1 MGKLVNIY
9 TSIKNPLEDEE
20 LLKKIVLEYSKSD
33 RTYSGGISTLYK
45 KLVQQNQTKDSSII
59 KLEDEETFFV
69 KIYNQWIENICNLDE
84 AHIQYLESSNG
95 MDAKKMQQYL
105 RNFGKVS
112 SMEDIRRLKES
123 TLFNKEI
130 NDLEVQNGWE
140 HIDSKNISVM
150 AKGIGLV
157 KHRLYI
163 SCQNQDMWKLAQ
175 LFENKCEDQQLP
187 FYFKLGVAAER
198 DDKMV
203 IYADTDNLAN
213 YINILQEIAQ
223 ENPKIIQRCGK
234 PPVLTGKIDEWIG
247 IGDEPPKKNGK
258 NSSYNSIRTRI
269 FEDSIEEVL
278 LSDIAEFKGKD
289 VIYEGKKIKFD
300 ELFLKQATQTIID
313 NLERNKDDKTTPLSK
328 YGLIEKDLTNIRFK
342 KYIKSHFRKEIQK
355 GLNKLEEN
363 KKDKE
368 LQSAS
373 SVVQTIFSI
382 PTRDNKEIKINLDD
396 MDAIIKAMVH
406 IMQEIDSNFIDK
418 IKSKIQEKCVQN
430 GIDDT
435 FVFQKGSKEKFEQ
448 VDLAQL
454 KQQGDNNSK
463 QQPSEKENHK
473 AENQEEKKGTDE
485 VKDEITINN
494 VDIVKMINQ
503 DILKQKIK
511 LPNGVEIP
519 VKQYIQE
526 VVAPH
531 IPSSGKFILKS
542 NGGEIP
548 AKQFIEEVVMSVGQE
563 KYNGDINA
571 LLEDM
576 TISDTGTI
584 STSTNSKEKIPI
596 GQELKQE
603 HVMSQETSERREHKS
618 FAERAKKNSEP
629 LDNKQ
634 RKAGRSM
641 TDRMT
646 TMINVKRS
654 ISQSRITKSETQQ
667 QIEEMTNNV
676 KVRKLLQK
684 QNSGAFL
691 TEEEKRFIEQH
702 IRENTEAQ
710 IRFMNQQNKK
720 RNRGIEM

>member
-1 MGKLVNIY
+1 MGKLVDIY

-33 RTYSGGISTLYK
+33 RTNLLGSSNLYSL
-45 KLVQQNQTKDSSII
+45 LVTINKSKDSSSIN
-59 KLEDEETFFV
+59 LEDREDFLV
-69 KIYNQWIENICNLDE
+69 KTYNQWIENMISLDD
-84 AHIQYLESSNG
+84 AHIQYLESNYK
-95 MDAKKMQQYL
+95 MDAKEIQQYL
-105 RNFGKVS
+105 KSFGKVS
-112 SMEDIRRLKES
+112 SIEDIKRLKS
-123 TLFNKEI
+123 NPLFDKEI
-130 NDLEVQNGWE
+130 NDWELQDGWE
-140 HIDSKNISVM
+140 HIKSKYISGRTEN
-150 AKGIGLV
+150 GISV
-157 KHRLYI
+157 KHRLYV
-163 SCQNQDMWKLAQ
+163 SCQNQDMWRLAQ
-175 LFENKCEDQQLP
+175 LFKSKCEEQQIP
-187 FYFKLGVAAER
+187 FYFKLGMSAER

-203 IYADTDNLAN
+203 IYADTDNLLK
-213 YINILQEIAQ
+213 YINILQEIAK
-223 ENPKIIQRCGK
+223 ENPEIIQRCGK
-234 PPVLTGKIDEWIG
+234 PPILTGKIDGWIG

-258 NSSYNSIRTRI
+258 NQSYNSLRAEI

-278 LSDIAEFKGKD
+278 LSSIADFKGKD
-289 VIYEGKKIKFD
+289 VIYKGKQIKFN

-313 NLERNKDDKTTPLSK
+313 RLDRNKDSKLNLLSK
-328 YGLIEKDLTNIRFK
+328 YGVREEDLSDVKFK
-342 KYIKSHFRKEIQK
+342 KYIKSHLRGEIQK
-355 GLNKLEEN
+355 GLNKLIDV
-363 KKDKE
+363 KDIKSQ
-368 LQSAS
+368 LLGNNGIA
-373 SVVQTIFSI
+373 IFTI
-382 PTRDNKEIKINLDD
+382 PTRKNKNIEVTTYD
-396 MDAIIKAMVH
+396 MDAIIKAMVP
-406 IMQEIDSNFIDK
+406 IMQEIDPNFMDK
-418 IKSKIQEKCVQN
+418 IKSKVQEKYRQN
-430 GIDDT
+430 SIDDT
-435 FVFQKGSKEKFEQ
+435 FVFQNGSKEKFEQ
-448 VDLAQL
+448 ADLAQL
-454 KQQGDNNSK
+454 KQQGNNNLK
-463 QQPSEKENHK
+463 QKTSERENHK
-473 AENQEEKKGTDE
+473 AEKQETDE
-485 VKDEITINN
+485 TKDETTINN
-494 VDIVKMINQ
+494 VDIVKMINP

-511 LPNGVEIP
+511 LPNGAEIP

-531 IPSSGKFILKS
+531 IPSNGKFILKS

-576 TISDTGTI
+576 TISDIGAI
-584 STSTNSKEKIPI
+584 STAQRKKTPI
-596 GQELKQE
+596 GQE
-603 HVMSQETSERREHKS
+603 HVMSQETSEIRKHKS

-667 QIEEMTNNV
+667 QTEEMTNNV

-702 IRENTEAQ
+702 IKETTEAQ

-720 RNRGIEM
+720 KNRGIEM

>member
-1 MGKLVNIY
+1 MGKLVDIY

-33 RTYSGGISTLYK
+33 RTNLLGSSNLYSL
-45 KLVQQNQTKDSSII
+45 LVTINKSKDSSSIN
-59 KLEDEETFFV
+59 LEDREDFLV
-69 KIYNQWIENICNLDE
+69 KTYNQWIENMISLDD
-84 AHIQYLESSNG
+84 AHIQYLESNYK
-95 MDAKKMQQYL
+95 MDAKEIQQYL
-105 RNFGKVS
+105 KSFGKVS
-112 SMEDIRRLKES
+112 SIEDIKRLKS
-123 TLFNKEI
+123 NPLFDKEI
-130 NDLEVQNGWE
+130 NDWELQDGWE
-140 HIDSKNISVM
+140 HIKSKYISGRTEN
-150 AKGIGLV
+150 GISV
-157 KHRLYI
+157 KHRLYV
-163 SCQNQDMWKLAQ
+163 SCQNQDMWRLAQ
-175 LFENKCEDQQLP
+175 LFKSKCEEQQIP
-187 FYFKLGVAAER
+187 FYFKLGMSAER

-203 IYADTDNLAN
+203 IYADTDNLLK
-213 YINILQEIAQ
+213 YINILQEIAK
-223 ENPKIIQRCGK
+223 ENPEIIQRCGK
-234 PPVLTGKIDEWIG
+234 PPILTGKIDGWIG
-247 IGDEPPKKNGK
+247 IGDEPPKKNG
-258 NSSYNSIRTRI
+258 SYNSIRTRI

-278 LSDIAEFKGKD
+278 LSDIAKFKGKD
-289 VIYEGKKIKFD
+289 VIYEGKQIKFN
-300 ELFLKQATQTIID
+300 ELFLKQATQIIID
-313 NLERNKDDKTTPLSK
+313 RLAEKKDSKITPLSK
-328 YGLIEKDLTNIRFK
+328 YGVREEDLSDIKFK
-342 KYIKSHFRKEIQK
+342 KYIKSHLRGEIQK
-355 GLNKLEEN
+355 GLDKLIDV
-363 KKDKE
+363 KDIKSQ
-368 LQSAS
+368 LLGNNGIA
-373 SVVQTIFSI
+373 IFTI
-382 PTRDNKEIKINLDD
+382 PTRKNKNIEVTTYD
-396 MDAIIKAMVH
+396 MDAIIKAMVP

>member
-1 MGKLVNIY
+1 MGKLVDIY

-33 RTYSGGISTLYK
+33 RTNLLGSSNLYSL
-45 KLVQQNQTKDSSII
+45 LVTINKSKDSSSIN
-59 KLEDEETFFV
+59 LEDREDFLV
-69 KIYNQWIENICNLDE
+69 KTYNQWIENMISLDD
-84 AHIQYLESSNG
+84 AHIQYLESNYK
-95 MDAKKMQQYL
+95 MDAKEIQQYL
-105 RNFGKVS
+105 KSFGKVS
-112 SMEDIRRLKES
+112 SIEDIKRLKS
-123 TLFNKEI
+123 NPLFDKEI
-130 NDLEVQNGWE
+130 NDWELQDGWE
-140 HIDSKNISVM
+140 HIKSKYISGRTEN
-150 AKGIGLV
+150 GISV
-157 KHRLYI
+157 KHRLYV
-163 SCQNQDMWKLAQ
+163 SCQNQDMWRLAQ
-175 LFENKCEDQQLP
+175 LFKSKCEEQQIP
-187 FYFKLGVAAER
+187 FYFKLGMSAER

-203 IYADTDNLAN
+203 IYADTDNLLK
-213 YINILQEIAQ
+213 YINILQEIAK
-223 ENPKIIQRCGK
+223 ENPEIIQRCGK
-234 PPVLTGKIDEWIG
+234 PPILTGKIDGWIG
-247 IGDEPPKKNGK
+247 IGDEPPKKNG
-258 NSSYNSIRTRI
+258 SYNSIRTRI

-278 LSDIAEFKGKD
+278 LSDIAKFKGKD
-289 VIYEGKKIKFD
+289 VIYEGKQIKFN
-300 ELFLKQATQTIID
+300 ELFLKQATQIIID
-313 NLERNKDDKTTPLSK
+313 RLAEKKDSKITPLSK
-328 YGLIEKDLTNIRFK
+328 YGVREEDLSDIKFK
-342 KYIKSHFRKEIQK
+342 KYIKSHLRGEIQK
-355 GLNKLEEN
+355 GLDKLIDV
-363 KKDKE
+363 KDIKSQ
-368 LQSAS
+368 LLGNNGIA
-373 SVVQTIFSI
+373 IFTI
-382 PTRDNKEIKINLDD
+382 PTRKNKNIEVTTYD
-396 MDAIIKAMVH
+396 MDAIIKAMVP
-406 IMQEIDSNFIDK
+406 IMQEIDSNFLDK
-418 IKSKIQEKCVQN
+418 IKSKIQEKCRQN

-448 VDLAQL
+448 ADLAQL
-454 KQQGDNNSK
+454 KQQSNNNSK
-463 QQPSEKENHK
+463 QKKSERENHK
-473 AENQEEKKGTDE
+473 AEKQETDE
-485 VKDEITINN
+485 TKAETTINN
-494 VDIVKMINQ
+494 VDIVKMINP

-576 TISDTGTI
+576 TISDIGTI
-584 STSTNSKEKIPI
+584 STAPRKKTPI
-596 GQELKQE
+596 GKELKQE

-667 QIEEMTNNV
+667 QTEEMTNNV

>member
-1 MGKLVNIY
+1 MGKLVDIY

-33 RTYSGGISTLYK
+33 RTNLLGSSNLYSL
-45 KLVQQNQTKDSSII
+45 LVTINKSKDSSSIN
-59 KLEDEETFFV
+59 LEDREDFLV
-69 KIYNQWIENICNLDE
+69 KTYNQWIENMISLDD
-84 AHIQYLESSNG
+84 AHIQYLESNYK
-95 MDAKKMQQYL
+95 MDAKEIQQYL
-105 RNFGKVS
+105 KSFGKVS
-112 SMEDIRRLKES
+112 SIEDIKRLKS
-123 TLFNKEI
+123 NPLFDKEI
-130 NDLEVQNGWE
+130 NDWELQDGWE
-140 HIDSKNISVM
+140 HIKSKYISGRTEN
-150 AKGIGLV
+150 GISV
-157 KHRLYI
+157 KHRLYV
-163 SCQNQDMWKLAQ
+163 SCQNQDMWRLAQ
-175 LFENKCEDQQLP
+175 LFKSKCEEQQIP
-187 FYFKLGVAAER
+187 FYFKLGMSAER

-203 IYADTDNLAN
+203 IYADTDNLLK

-223 ENPKIIQRCGK
+223 ENPEIMRRCGK
-234 PPVLTGKIDEWIG
+234 PPALTGKIDGWIG

-258 NSSYNSIRTRI
+258 NQSYNSLRAEI

-278 LSDIAEFKGKD
+278 LSSIADFKGKD
-289 VIYEGKKIKFD
+289 VIYKGKQIKFN

-313 NLERNKDDKTTPLSK
+313 RLDRNKDSKLNLLSK
-328 YGLIEKDLTNIRFK
+328 YGVREEDLSDVKFK
-342 KYIKSHFRKEIQK
+342 KYIKSHLRGEIQK
-355 GLNKLEEN
+355 GLNKLIDV
-363 KKDKE
+363 KDIKSQ
-368 LQSAS
+368 LLGNNGIA
-373 SVVQTIFSI
+373 IFTI
-382 PTRDNKEIKINLDD
+382 PTRKNKNIEVTTYD
-396 MDAIIKAMVH
+396 MDAIIKAMVP
-406 IMQEIDSNFIDK
+406 IMQEIDPNFMDK
-418 IKSKIQEKCVQN
+418 IKSKVQEKYRQN
-430 GIDDT
+430 SIDDT
-435 FVFQKGSKEKFEQ
+435 FVFQNGSKEKFEQ
-448 VDLAQL
+448 ADLAQL
-454 KQQGDNNSK
+454 KQQGNNNLK
-463 QQPSEKENHK
+463 QKTSERENHK
-473 AENQEEKKGTDE
+473 AEKQETDE
-485 VKDEITINN
+485 TKDETTINN
-494 VDIVKMINQ
+494 VDIVKMINP

-511 LPNGVEIP
+511 LPNGAEIP

-531 IPSSGKFILKS
+531 IPSNGKFILKS

-576 TISDTGTI
+576 TISDIGAI
-584 STSTNSKEKIPI
+584 STAQRKKTPI
-596 GQELKQE
+596 GQE
-603 HVMSQETSERREHKS
+603 HVMSQETSEIRKHKS

-667 QIEEMTNNV
+667 QTEEMTNNV

-702 IRENTEAQ
+702 IKETTEAQ

-720 RNRGIEM
+720 KNRGIEM

>member
-1 MGKLVNIY
+1 MGKLVDIY

-33 RTYSGGISTLYK
+33 RTNLLGSSNLYSL
-45 KLVQQNQTKDSSII
+45 LVTINKSKDSSSIN
-59 KLEDEETFFV
+59 LEDREDFLV
-69 KIYNQWIENICNLDE
+69 KTYNQWIENMISLDD
-84 AHIQYLESSNG
+84 AHIQYLESNYK
-95 MDAKKMQQYL
+95 MDAKEIQQYL
-105 RNFGKVS
+105 KSFGKVS
-112 SMEDIRRLKES
+112 SIEDIKRLKS
-123 TLFNKEI
+123 NPLFDKEI
-130 NDLEVQNGWE
+130 NDWELQDGWE
-140 HIDSKNISVM
+140 HIKSKYISGRTEN
-150 AKGIGLV
+150 GISV
-157 KHRLYI
+157 KHRLYV
-163 SCQNQDMWKLAQ
+163 SCQNQDMWRLAQ
-175 LFENKCEDQQLP
+175 LFKSKCEEQQIP
-187 FYFKLGVAAER
+187 FYFKLGMSAER

-203 IYADTDNLAN
+203 IYADTDNLLK
-213 YINILQEIAQ
+213 YINILQEIAK
-223 ENPKIIQRCGK
+223 ENPEIIQRCGK
-234 PPVLTGKIDEWIG
+234 PPILTGKIDGWIG
-247 IGDEPPKKNGK
+247 IGDEPPKKNG
-258 NSSYNSIRTRI
+258 SYNSIRTRI

-278 LSDIAEFKGKD
+278 LSDIAKFKGKD
-289 VIYEGKKIKFD
+289 VIYEGKQIKFN
-300 ELFLKQATQTIID
+300 ELFLKQATQIIID
-313 NLERNKDDKTTPLSK
+313 RLAEKKDSKITPLSK
-328 YGLIEKDLTNIRFK
+328 YGVREEDLSDIKFK
-342 KYIKSHFRKEIQK
+342 KYIKSHLRGEIQK
-355 GLNKLEEN
+355 GLDKLIDV
-363 KKDKE
+363 KDIKSQ
-368 LQSAS
+368 LLGNNGIA
-373 SVVQTIFSI
+373 IFTI
-382 PTRDNKEIKINLDD
+382 PTRKNKNIEVTTYD
-396 MDAIIKAMVH
+396 MDAIIKAMVP
-406 IMQEIDSNFIDK
+406 IMQEIDSNFLDK
-418 IKSKIQEKCVQN
+418 IKSKIQEKCRQN

-448 VDLAQL
+448 ADLAQL
-454 KQQGDNNSK
+454 KQQSNNNSK
-463 QQPSEKENHK
+463 QKTSERENHK
-473 AENQEEKKGTDE
+473 AEKQETDE
-485 VKDEITINN
+485 TKAETTINN
-494 VDIVKMINQ
+494 VDIVKMINP

-576 TISDTGTI
+576 TISDIGTI
-584 STSTNSKEKIPI
+584 STAPRKKTPI
-596 GQELKQE
+596 GKELKQE

-646 TMINVKRS
+646 TMINVKWS

>member
-1 MGKLVNIY
+1 MGKLVDIY

-59 KLEDEETFFV
+59 KLEDEETFLV

-175 LFENKCEDQQLP
+175 LFENKCEEQQLP

-223 ENPKIIQRCGK
+223 ENPEIIQRCGK
-234 PPVLTGKIDEWIG
+234 PPVLTGKIDGWIG

-313 NLERNKDDKTTPLSK
+313 NLERNKNDKTTPLSK

-373 SVVQTIFSI
+373 SVVQKIFSI

-396 MDAIIKAMVH
+396 MDAIIKAMVP
-406 IMQEIDSNFIDK
+406 IMQEIDPNFMDK
-418 IKSKIQEKCVQN
+418 IKSKVQEKYRQN
-430 GIDDT
+430 SIDDT
-435 FVFQKGSKEKFEQ
+435 FVFQNGSKEKFEQ
-448 VDLAQL
+448 ADLAQL
-454 KQQGDNNSK
+454 KQQGNNNSK
-463 QQPSEKENHK
+463 QQLGEIETHNAEKQENNEAK
-473 AENQEEKKGTDE
+473 AET
-485 VKDEITINN
+485 TINN
-494 VDIVKMINQ
+494 VDIVKMINP
-503 DILKQKIK
+503 DILKKKIK
-511 LPNGVEIP
+511 LPNGAEIP

-576 TISDTGTI
+576 TISDIGTI
-584 STSTNSKEKIPI
+584 STAPRKKTPM

-634 RKAGRSM
+634 RKVGRSM

-667 QIEEMTNNV
+667 QTEEMTNNV

-702 IRENTEAQ
+702 IRETTEAQ

>member
-1 MGKLVNIY
+1 
-9 TSIKNPLEDEE
+9 
-20 LLKKIVLEYSKSD
+20 
-33 RTYSGGISTLYK
+33 
-45 KLVQQNQTKDSSII
+45 
-59 KLEDEETFFV
+59 
-69 KIYNQWIENICNLDE
+69 
-84 AHIQYLESSNG
+84 

-175 LFENKCEDQQLP
+175 LFENKCEEQQLP

-223 ENPKIIQRCGK
+223 ENPEIIQRCGK
-234 PPVLTGKIDEWIG
+234 PPVLTGKIDGWIG

-396 MDAIIKAMVH
+396 MDAIIKAMVP
-406 IMQEIDSNFIDK
+406 IMQEIDSNFFDK
-418 IKSKIQEKCVQN
+418 IKSKIQEKCRQN

-448 VDLAQL
+448 ADLAQL
-454 KQQGDNNSK
+454 KQQSNNNSK
-463 QQPSEKENHK
+463 QKTSERENHK
-473 AENQEEKKGTDE
+473 AEKQETDE
-485 VKDEITINN
+485 TKDETTINN
-494 VDIVKMINQ
+494 VDIVKMINP

-511 LPNGVEIP
+511 LPNGTKIP

-548 AKQFIEEVVMSVGQE
+548 AKQFIEEVVMYVGQE

-576 TISDTGTI
+576 TISDIGAI
-584 STSTNSKEKIPI
+584 STAPRKKTPI
-596 GQELKQE
+596 GKELKQE

-667 QIEEMTNNV
+667 QTEEVTNNV

-702 IRENTEAQ
+702 IRETTEAQ

>member
-1 MGKLVNIY
+1 MGKLVDIY

-33 RTYSGGISTLYK
+33 RTNLLGSSNLYSL
-45 KLVQQNQTKDSSII
+45 LVTINKSKDSSSIN
-59 KLEDEETFFV
+59 LEDREDFLV
-69 KIYNQWIENICNLDE
+69 KTYNQWIENMISLDD
-84 AHIQYLESSNG
+84 AHIQYLESNYK
-95 MDAKKMQQYL
+95 MDAKEIQQYL
-105 RNFGKVS
+105 KSFGKVS
-112 SMEDIRRLKES
+112 SIEDIKRLKS
-123 TLFNKEI
+123 NPLFDKEI
-130 NDLEVQNGWE
+130 NDWELQDGWE
-140 HIDSKNISVM
+140 HIKSKYISGRTEN
-150 AKGIGLV
+150 GISV
-157 KHRLYI
+157 KHRLYV
-163 SCQNQDMWKLAQ
+163 SCQNQDMWRLAQ
-175 LFENKCEDQQLP
+175 LFKSKCEEQQIP
-187 FYFKLGVAAER
+187 FYFKLGMSAER

-203 IYADTDNLAN
+203 IYADTDNLLK
-213 YINILQEIAQ
+213 YINILQEIAK
-223 ENPKIIQRCGK
+223 ENPEIIQRCGK
-234 PPVLTGKIDEWIG
+234 PPILTGKIDGWIG
-247 IGDEPPKKNGK
+247 IGDEPPKKNG
-258 NSSYNSIRTRI
+258 SYNSIRTRI

-278 LSDIAEFKGKD
+278 LSDIAKFKGKD
-289 VIYEGKKIKFD
+289 VIYEGKQIKFN
-300 ELFLKQATQTIID
+300 ELFLKQATQIIID
-313 NLERNKDDKTTPLSK
+313 RLAEKKDSKITPLSK
-328 YGLIEKDLTNIRFK
+328 YGVREEDLSDIKFK
-342 KYIKSHFRKEIQK
+342 KYIKSHLRGEIQK
-355 GLNKLEEN
+355 GLDKLIDVKDIKSQLLGNKGI
-363 KKDKE
+363 
-368 LQSAS
+368 A
-373 SVVQTIFSI
+373 IFSI

-396 MDAIIKAMVH
+396 MDAIIKAMVP

>member
-1 MGKLVNIY
+1 MGKLVDIY
-9 TSIKNPLEDEE
+9 TSIKNQNLLEDEE
-20 LLKKIVLEYSKSD
+20 LLKKIVLKYSKSG
-33 RTYSGGISTLYK
+33 RTTLLGNDVYDSLV
-45 KLVQQNQTKDSSII
+45 KLNQTKDTSGINLDD
-59 KLEDEETFFV
+59 KEKFFV
-69 KIYNQWIENICNLDE
+69 KTYNQWIENMINLDE
-84 AHIQYLESSNG
+84 AHIQYLEANYG
-95 MDAKKMQQYL
+95 MDARKIQQYFKS
-105 RNFGKVS
+105 FGKVS
-112 SMEDIRRLKES
+112 SMDDINKLKR
-123 TLFNKEI
+123 TPLFDKEI
-130 NDLEVQNGWE
+130 NNWRSENNGWE
-140 HIDSKNISVM
+140 HIKSKYISG
-150 AKGIGLV
+150 KTENRIEV

-163 SCQNQDMWKLAQ
+163 GCQNQDMWRLAQ
-175 LFENKCEDQQLP
+175 LFKSKCEEQQIP
-187 FYFKLGVAAER
+187 FYFKLGVSKER

-223 ENPKIIQRCGK
+223 ENPEIMRRCGK
-234 PPVLTGKIDEWIG
+234 PPALTGKIDGWIG

-258 NSSYNSIRTRI
+258 NQSYNSLRAEI

-278 LSDIAEFKGKD
+278 LSSIADFKGKD
-289 VIYEGKKIKFD
+289 VIYKVKQIKFN

-313 NLERNKDDKTTPLSK
+313 RLDRNKDSKLNLLSK
-328 YGLIEKDLTNIRFK
+328 YGVREEDLSDVKFK
-342 KYIKSHFRKEIQK
+342 KYIKSHLRGEIQK
-355 GLNKLEEN
+355 GLNKLIDV
-363 KKDKE
+363 KDIKSQ
-368 LQSAS
+368 LLGNNGIA
-373 SVVQTIFSI
+373 IFTI
-382 PTRDNKEIKINLDD
+382 PTRKNKNIEVTTYD
-396 MDAIIKAMVH
+396 MDAIIKAMVP
-406 IMQEIDSNFIDK
+406 IMQEIDPNFMDK
-418 IKSKIQEKCVQN
+418 IKSKVQEKYRQN
-430 GIDDT
+430 SIDDT
-435 FVFQKGSKEKFEQ
+435 FVFQNGSKEKFEQ
-448 VDLAQL
+448 ADLAQL
-454 KQQGDNNSK
+454 KQQGNNNLK
-463 QQPSEKENHK
+463 QKTSERENHK
-473 AENQEEKKGTDE
+473 AEKQETDE
-485 VKDEITINN
+485 TKDETTINN
-494 VDIVKMINQ
+494 VDIVKMINP

-511 LPNGVEIP
+511 LPNGAEIP

-531 IPSSGKFILKS
+531 IPSNGKFILKS

-576 TISDTGTI
+576 TISDIGAI
-584 STSTNSKEKIPI
+584 STAQRKKTPI
-596 GQELKQE
+596 GQE
-603 HVMSQETSERREHKS
+603 HVMSQETSEIRKHKS

-667 QIEEMTNNV
+667 QTEEMTNNV

-702 IRENTEAQ
+702 IKETTEAQ

-720 RNRGIEM
+720 KNRGIEM

>member
-1 MGKLVNIY
+1 
-9 TSIKNPLEDEE
+9 
-20 LLKKIVLEYSKSD
+20 
-33 RTYSGGISTLYK
+33 
-45 KLVQQNQTKDSSII
+45 
-59 KLEDEETFFV
+59 
-69 KIYNQWIENICNLDE
+69 
-84 AHIQYLESSNG
+84 
-95 MDAKKMQQYL
+95 MQQYL

-396 MDAIIKAMVH
+396 MDAIIKAMVP
-406 IMQEIDSNFIDK
+406 IMQEIDSNFLDK
-418 IKSKIQEKCVQN
+418 IKSKIQEKCRQN

-448 VDLAQL
+448 ADLAQL
-454 KQQGDNNSK
+454 KQQSNNNSK
-463 QQPSEKENHK
+463 QKTSERENHK
-473 AENQEEKKGTDE
+473 AEKQETDE
-485 VKDEITINN
+485 TKAETTINN
-494 VDIVKMINQ
+494 VDIVKMINP

-576 TISDTGTI
+576 TISDIGTI
-584 STSTNSKEKIPI
+584 STAPRKKTPI
-596 GQELKQE
+596 GKELKQE

-667 QIEEMTNNV
+667 QTEEMTNNV

>member
-1 MGKLVNIY
+1 MGKLVDIY

-33 RTYSGGISTLYK
+33 RTNLLGSSNLYSL
-45 KLVQQNQTKDSSII
+45 LVTINKSKDSSSIN
-59 KLEDEETFFV
+59 LQDREDFLV
-69 KIYNQWIENICNLDE
+69 KTYNQWIENMISLDD
-84 AHIQYLESSNG
+84 AHIQYLESNYK
-95 MDAKKMQQYL
+95 MDAKEIQQYL
-105 RNFGKVS
+105 KSFGKVS
-112 SMEDIRRLKES
+112 SIEDIKRLKNNP
-123 TLFNKEI
+123 LFDKEI
-130 NDLEVQNGWE
+130 NDWELQDGWE
-140 HIDSKNISVM
+140 HIKSKYISGRTEN
-150 AKGIGLV
+150 GISV
-157 KHRLYI
+157 KHRLYV
-163 SCQNQDMWKLAQ
+163 SCQNQDMWRLAQ
-175 LFENKCEDQQLP
+175 LFKSKCEEQQIP
-187 FYFKLGVAAER
+187 FYFKLGVSAER

-203 IYADTDNLAN
+203 IYADTDNLLK
-213 YINILQEIAQ
+213 YINILQEIAK
-223 ENPKIIQRCGK
+223 ENPEIIQRCGN
-234 PPVLTGKIDEWIG
+234 PPVLTGKIDGWIG

-258 NSSYNSIRTRI
+258 NGSYNSIRTRI

-289 VIYEGKKIKFD
+289 VIYEGKQIKFD
-300 ELFLKQATQTIID
+300 ELFLKQATQIIID
-313 NLERNKDDKTTPLSK
+313 RLAEKKDSKITPLFK
-328 YGLIEKDLTNIRFK
+328 YGVIEEDLSDIKFK
-342 KYIKSHFRKEIQK
+342 KYIKSHLRGEIQK
-355 GLNKLEEN
+355 GLDKLIDV
-363 KKDKE
+363 KDIKSQ
-368 LQSAS
+368 LLGNNGIA
-373 SVVQTIFSI
+373 IFTI
-382 PTRDNKEIKINLDD
+382 PTRKNKNIEVTTYD
-396 MDAIIKAMVH
+396 MDAIIKAMVP
-406 IMQEIDSNFIDK
+406 IMQEIDSNFLDK
-418 IKSKIQEKCVQN
+418 IKSKIQEKCRQN

-448 VDLAQL
+448 ADLAQL
-454 KQQGDNNSK
+454 KQQGNNNLK
-463 QQPSEKENHK
+463 QKTSERENHK
-473 AENQEEKKGTDE
+473 AEKQETDE
-485 VKDEITINN
+485 TKDETTINN
-494 VDIVKMINQ
+494 VDIVKMINP

-511 LPNGVEIP
+511 LPNGAEIP

-548 AKQFIEEVVMSVGQE
+548 AKQFIEEVVMSIGQE

-576 TISDTGTI
+576 TISNTGTI

-629 LDNKQ
+629 LYNKQ
-634 RKAGRSM
+634 RKAERST

-646 TMINVKRS
+646 TMINVKGS

-667 QIEEMTNNV
+667 QTEEMTNNV

-702 IRENTEAQ
+702 IRETTEAQ